1 MADTFSIGLP
11 NQGLKQLVCQ
21 YQNSVLQTIPLEV
34 NATDTAGAGETDI
47 IVEQTVPANRKVT
60 LTSLLVTAGDADDV
74 FKLYRNGTVI
84 LSFIGVIAQSLQVFP
99 YGVGREFDEGETWK
113 VTVTSVAGGADSTVS
128 ASGRSELKRQM
139 LYSPVV
145 A

>member
-21 YQNSVLQTIPLEV
+21 YQGTVLQTIPLEV
-34 NATDTAGAGETDI
+34 SMTDTAGAGETDI
-47 IVEQTVPANRKVT
+47 IPLQTVASNRK
-60 LTSLLVTAGDADDV
+60 LTMDSLLVTAGDADDI
-74 FKLYRNGTVI
+74 FKLYRNGAAI
-84 LSFIGVIAQSLQVFP
+84 LSFVGVIAQSLQVFP
-99 YGVGREFDEGETWK
+99 QGGGREFDEGETWK
-113 VTVTSVAGGADSTVS
+113 VTVTSAAGGADSTVS
-128 ASGRSELKRQM
+128 VSGRSELKRQT